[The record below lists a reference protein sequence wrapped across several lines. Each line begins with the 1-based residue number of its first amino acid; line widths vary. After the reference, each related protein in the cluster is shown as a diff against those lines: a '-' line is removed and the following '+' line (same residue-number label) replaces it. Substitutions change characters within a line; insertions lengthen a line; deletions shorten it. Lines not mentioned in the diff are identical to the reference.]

1 MQTTDWRKA
10 MSTVFKKKIK
20 VLAALL
26 AVILLI
32 GLRTPSAASSVIDY
46 NRNGTLTVQPKYDGT
61 AVGGCAFDLYRVA
74 NLDQASPALKYS
86 LLGSF
91 EGAGVDLNEAVGG
104 GAAALESAASRLAAF
119 GGRPE
124 PYKTGITGGQA
135 AALPLGAYLVVQTEA
150 PGRYTKASPFL
161 VFIPYTDAG
170 DGGGT
175 GWIYSVAAYPKLG
188 YKGGSPGGGDG
199 GGGGDNPP
207 PPVTPGV
214 TDVKVVKKW
223 DDAGSEAKR
232 PASISVSLLKD
243 GAEYAS
249 QALSAANG
257 WQCEWTGLSSGSAWT
272 VSESSL
278 PDGYFS
284 TVDSVT
290 DGDTCTYTITNIYEE
305 VPLAGAL
312 FVSKKWND
320 QGHEKERP
328 SSVKAGLYCD
338 GKLQETVVLNGGNGW
353 SHSWLGL
360 DVSRTWTVSEIG
372 AAKEYKSAVKQA
384 GSVFTITNTYGT
396 GKEPGVPPG
405 GPEEEIPDE
414 NVPLAKAPQTGLV
427 QWPIPV
433 LLTAGAVLI
442 VCGVVFRRK
451 EKHG

>member
-1 MQTTDWRKA
+1 MGTL
-10 MSTVFKKKIK
+10 SKKGIK

-26 AVILLI
+26 AVIVLI
-32 GLRTPSAASSVIDY
+32 GLRSPSAASSVIDY
-46 NRNGTLTVQPKYDGT
+46 KKSGALTVQPKYDGS
-61 AVGGCAFDLYRVA
+61 AVSGCTFDIYRVA
-74 NLDQASPALKYS
+74 AIDSSSPALKYS
-86 LLGSF
+86 LLDSF
-91 EGAGVDLNEAVGG
+91 AGAGVDLNQAVGG
-104 GAAALESAASRLAAF
+104 GAETLESAAASLAAL
-119 GGRPE
+119 GGKPE
-124 PYKTGITGGQA
+124 PAASGTAGGQTVS
-135 AALPLGAYLVVQTEA
+135 LSLGAYLVVQTEA

-161 VFIPYTDAG
+161 VFIPYTNTG
-170 DGGGT
+170 SGGGT
-175 GWIYSVAAYPKLG
+175 SWVYTVAAYPKLG
-188 YKGGSPGGGDG
+188 YKGGGSSGGGDG
-199 GGGGDNPP
+199 GGGGGNPP

-232 PASISVSLLKD
+232 PASIAVSLLKD

-249 QALSAANG
+249 QTLSDANG

-284 TVDSVT
+284 TIDSVT
-290 DGDTCTYTITNIYEE
+290 GGGTCTYTITNIYEE
-305 VPLAGAL
+305 VPLAGSL

-320 QGHEKERP
+320 KGHETERP
-328 SSVKAGLYCD
+328 SSVRAGLYCD
-338 GKLQETVVLNGGNGW
+338 GRLQETVVLDGGNDW

-360 DVSRTWTVSEIG
+360 DVNRTWTVSEIDASG
-372 AAKEYKSAVKQA
+372 NYKSAVEQN
-384 GSVFTITNTYGT
+384 GSGFTITNTYGAE
-396 GKEPGVPPG
+396 GEPG

-414 NVPLAKAPQTGLV
+414 DVPLAKAPQTGLV